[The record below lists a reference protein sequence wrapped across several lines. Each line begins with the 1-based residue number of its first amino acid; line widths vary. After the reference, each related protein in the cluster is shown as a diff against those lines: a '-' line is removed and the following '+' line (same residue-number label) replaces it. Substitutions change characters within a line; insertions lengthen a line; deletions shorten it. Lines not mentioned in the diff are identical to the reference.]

1 MSSGLLTYKTD
12 LKSLKFGKDRLGGG
26 SSNQPYIKSKIPSN
40 EDTISGNLGD
50 RDFLLRGG
58 IGAPLDAL
66 DDVVRL
72 GKYFTD
78 LKSVSGPLFVA
89 KQNILSRIAPA
100 TQASG
105 KLDWKKAALNEGIYT
120 PLSTLAQAGIGFLG
134 GHVDKQGINLITGLT
149 TYSDVAPLVIGSPS
163 GKGNRLVDLADTNRG
178 VFAGPNIFSYSGG
191 PNSAA
196 GIGKTHIQF
205 AKDNQGGTLRV
216 LGNESYTESF
226 IKFQTGLGGSDTSRE
241 GITSEFRAPWGA
253 SKKFIDIAGGKI
265 ENFGDSNNPRQ
276 FLFHGGV
283 DLDYIDSSNN
293 ITWDNVIKNTTI
305 SPYTKP
311 TIAGSSKSE
320 YIGSNSMPLSN
331 IPIGASLR
339 FADIDR
345 QGKSIKFPSSFGRD
359 QILSGSIK
367 VDGNGIASV
376 SGIAGSIGENQN
388 IIEITS
394 NGGLTWENTNIST
407 NTFDPIV
414 PISKLQNP
422 IELFKNPTGDDATSM
437 YMFTTGEIINS
448 NLTSDNGISWQE
460 TLTNP
465 YATGTKGTL
474 ATKTYVPRNF
484 KTANPT
490 DLFFQPLGVSK
501 KYVTI
506 TNGEIDFNGF
516 GGDIYATEG
525 GGYPGQLASISK
537 ATGVWAPLANSEE
550 STGEI
555 FNLALG
561 KVITPSL
568 YNRTPN
574 PIDLFTTPTGSTDYY
589 TLLNI
594 PSSSFLDDYSK
605 SGGVSWGIKDLN
617 SVYNPNTLTSNTNLK
632 PPNTLTQ
639 EQLNE
644 ISKETED
651 NKLNPGSK
659 IVNFQTKIT
668 SSFPNYTNPD
678 QVIDNNTG
686 FNRNSYRSPGLKSSE
701 GKVIDRVNAQY
712 IYRSTSPTTSNSE
725 DGSFMVDDLIPFRIG
740 ALDVNST
747 PQNGM
752 LEKDYIHF
760 RAYIDSF
767 SDSYTGEWNS
777 TKYMGRGEK
786 FYNYNGFER
795 SISLAFTV
803 AAQSKPELVRQYQK
817 LNFLVSNLSP
827 TYTTEGYMSGPL
839 VELTL
844 GDWCFNLKGFISSI
858 TLDIPEESPWEIDG
872 IGKRLPHIC
881 KVSGF
886 NFTPIEDFRP
896 EKQKLDYNI
905 TDDNNEIVDTSNSP
919 QLILSQNYI
928 NPNSP
933 YDMNPIR

>member
-1 MSSGLLTYKTD
+1 MPSLLTYTTD

-40 EDTISGNLGD
+40 EDTIPGNLGD
-50 RDFLLRGG
+50 KDFLLRGG

-78 LKSVSGPLFVA
+78 LKSISGPLFIA
-89 KQNILSRIAPA
+89 KQNILSRISPA

-105 KLDWKKAALNEGIYT
+105 NQSSNTKWQKAALNEGIYT
-120 PLSTLAQAGIGFLG
+120 PLSTLAQAGIGFIG
-134 GHVDKQGINLITGLT
+134 GHVDKQGINLIRGIR
-149 TYSDVAPLVIGSPS
+149 TYSDVAPLVIGNPS
-163 GKGNRLVDLADTNRG
+163 GEGNRLVDLANTNRG
-178 VFAGPNIFSYSGG
+178 VFTGPNIFSYSGG

-205 AKDNQGGTLRV
+205 AKNNQGGTLRV
-216 LGNESYTESF
+216 LGNESYTENF
-226 IKFQTGLGGSDTSRE
+226 IKTQTGLGGSNTSRE
-241 GITSEFRAPWGA
+241 GITSEFKAPWGA
-253 SKKFIDIAGGKI
+253 TKKFLKITGGEI
-265 ENFGDSNNPRQ
+265 TSDNNGENQ
-276 FLFHGGV
+276 FYLYNKGGG
-283 DLDYIDSSNN
+283 YIDFLSSEGGS
-293 ITWDNVIKNTTI
+293 TWENVDINTTI

-311 TIAGSSKSE
+311 FIADSSKPE
-320 YIGSNSMPLSN
+320 YIGKNTTPIPN
-331 IPIGASLR
+331 IPLGASLK
-339 FADIDR
+339 FADINKK
-345 QGKSIKFPSSFGRD
+345 GENIKVKSSFGGFKT
-359 QILSGSIK
+359 LSSAIV
-367 VDGNGIASV
+367 VDTNVVASV
-376 SGIAGSIGENQN
+376 SGVEGSIEENKN
-388 IIEITS
+388 IIEITN
-394 NGGLTWENTNIST
+394 NGGITWENSNIST
-407 NTFDPIV
+407 NTFNPI
-414 PISKLQNP
+414 ISIPKLQNP
-422 IELFKNPTGDDATSM
+422 TELFVIPGLISGNDIVNKYKNQ
-437 YMFTTGEIINS
+437 TGELINS

-484 KTANPT
+484 KT
-490 DLFFQPLGVSK
+490 
-501 KYVTI
+501 
-506 TNGEIDFNGF
+506 
-516 GGDIYATEG
+516 
-525 GGYPGQLASISK
+525 SI
-537 ATGVWAPLANSEE
+537 
-550 STGEI
+550 
-555 FNLALG
+555 
-561 KVITPSL
+561 
-568 YNRTPN
+568 
-574 PIDLFTTPTGSTDYY
+574 PIDLFTSPTGSTDYY
-589 TLLNI
+589 TLLNL
-594 PSSSFLDDYSK
+594 PSSSFLDSYSK
-605 SGGVSWGIKDLN
+605 SDGISWDIKNLN
-617 SVYNPNTLTSNTNLK
+617 NVYNSGSLTSNTLI
-632 PPNTLTQ
+632 PTPSLTQ
-639 EQLNE
+639 EQLTE
-644 ISKETED
+644 ISLETQE
-651 NKLNPGSK
+651 NKPNPGSK
-659 IVNFQTKIT
+659 IVNFQNKI
-668 SSFPNYTNPD
+668 SSSSPSYTDPD

-747 PQNGM
+747 PQSGE

-786 FYNYNGFER
+786 FYNYTGFER

-817 LNFLVSNLSP
+817 LNFLVSNLAP
-827 TYTTEGYMSGPL
+827 AYTAEGYMSGPL

-896 EKQKLDYNI
+896 EKQKLDYII
-905 TDDNNEIVDTSNSP
+905 TDDNNEPIDTSNFP
-919 QLILSQNYI
+919 QSILSQNYI

-933 YDMNPIR
+933 FTMNPIRD

>member
-1 MSSGLLTYKTD
+1 MPGLLTYKTN
-12 LKSLKFGKDRLGGG
+12 LKSLKFGKDRPYGGD
-26 SSNQPYIKSKIPSN
+26 SNQPYIKSKIPSN
-40 EDTISGNLGD
+40 EDTIPGNLGD
-50 RDFLLRGG
+50 KDFLLRGG

-78 LKSVSGPLFVA
+78 LKSVSGPLFIA

-105 KLDWKKAALNEGIYT
+105 NQSSNNKWQKAALNEGIYT
-120 PLSTLAQAGIGFLG
+120 PLSTLAQAGVGFLG
-134 GHVDKQGINLITGLT
+134 GHVDKQGINLIRGIR
-149 TYSDVAPLVIGSPS
+149 TYSDVASSIIGSPS
-163 GKGNRLVDLADTNRG
+163 GKGNRLVDLANTNRG

-191 PNSAA
+191 PNSVA

-226 IKFQTGLGGSDTSRE
+226 IKSQTGLGGSDTSRE
-241 GITSEFRAPWGA
+241 GITSEFKAPWGA
-253 SKKFIDIAGGKI
+253 SKKFINIAGGKI
-265 ENFGDSNNPRQ
+265 ENFGNLNNPRQ
-276 FLFHGGV
+276 FLFHGGI

-305 SPYTKP
+305 DPYTKP
-311 TIAGSSKSE
+311 IIANSSKPE
-320 YIGSNSMPLSN
+320 YIGNNSMPLPN

-339 FADIDR
+339 FADITK
-345 QGKSIKFPSSFGRD
+345 QGKSVKIPSSFGGD
-359 QILSGSIK
+359 KVLSSAIV
-367 VDGNGIASV
+367 VDTNGIANV
-376 SGIAGSIGENQN
+376 SGVVGSIEENKN
-388 IIEITS
+388 IVEITS
-394 NGGLTWENTNIST
+394 NGGLTWEIPNLST

-414 PISKLQNP
+414 PISKLANP
-422 IELFKNPTGDDATSM
+422 TDLFVYPTGDDATSM
-437 YMFTTGEIINS
+437 YMFTTGEFINS
-448 NLTSDNGISWQE
+448 DLTKDDGISWKE

-465 YATGTKGTL
+465 YTTGVKGTL
-474 ATKTYVPRNF
+474 ATKTYIPRNF
-484 KTANPT
+484 KT
-490 DLFFQPLGVSK
+490 S
-501 KYVTI
+501 
-506 TNGEIDFNGF
+506 
-516 GGDIYATEG
+516 
-525 GGYPGQLASISK
+525 
-537 ATGVWAPLANSEE
+537 
-550 STGEI
+550 
-555 FNLALG
+555 
-561 KVITPSL
+561 
-568 YNRTPN
+568 N
-574 PIDLFTTPTGSTDYY
+574 PIDLFTSPTGSTDYY
-589 TLLNI
+589 TLLNL
-594 PSSSFLDDYSK
+594 PSNSFLDSYSK
-605 SGGVSWGIKDLN
+605 SGGISWDIKNLN
-617 SVYNPNTLTSNTNLK
+617 NVYNPGTLTSNTLI
-632 PPNTLTQ
+632 PTPSLTQ
-639 EQLNE
+639 EQLTE
-644 ISKETED
+644 ISLETQE

-668 SSFPNYTNPD
+668 SSSPNYTDPD
-678 QVIDNNTG
+678 QVIDNDTG

-740 ALDVNST
+740 ALDVNSI
-747 PQNGM
+747 PQNGE

-767 SDSYTGEWNS
+767 NDSYTGEWNS

-786 FYNYNGFER
+786 FYNYTGFER

-803 AAQSKPELVRQYQK
+803 AAQSKQELVRQYQK
-817 LNFLVSNLSP
+817 LNFLVSNLAP

-858 TLDIPEESPWEIDG
+858 SLDIPEESPWEIDG

-886 NFTPIEDFRP
+886 NFTPIENFRP

-905 TDDNNEIVDTSNSP
+905 TDDNNELIDTSDFP
-919 QLILSQNYI
+919 QSILSQNYI
-928 NPNSP
+928 NSNSP
-933 YDMNPIR
+933 FTMNPIR

>member
-1 MSSGLLTYKTD
+1 VSSGLLTYKTD

-40 EDTISGNLGD
+40 EDTIPGNLGD

-78 LKSVSGPLFVA
+78 LKSVSGPLFIA

-105 KLDWKKAALNEGIYT
+105 NQSSNNKWKKAALNEGIYT
-120 PLSTLAQAGIGFLG
+120 PLSTLAQAGVGFLG
-134 GHVDKQGINLITGLT
+134 GHVDKQGINLIRGIR
-149 TYSDVAPLVIGSPS
+149 TYSDVAFSVIGSPS
-163 GKGNRLVDLADTNRG
+163 GKGNRLVDLANTNRG

-191 PNSAA
+191 PNSAV

-226 IKFQTGLGGSDTSRE
+226 ITSQTGLGGSDTSRE
-241 GITSEFRAPWGA
+241 GIINEFRAPWGA
-253 SKKFIDIAGGKI
+253 SKKFVNIAGGKI
-265 ENFGDSNNPRQ
+265 ENFGNLNNPRQ
-276 FLFHGGV
+276 FLFHGGI
-283 DLDYIDSSNN
+283 DLDYIDSSDN

-305 SPYTKP
+305 NPYTKS
-311 TIAGSSKSE
+311 TIAGSSKPE
-320 YIGSNSMPLSN
+320 YVGNNSMPLPN

-339 FADIDR
+339 FADITK
-345 QGKSIKFPSSFGRD
+345 QGKSVKIPSSFGGD
-359 QILSGSIK
+359 KVLSSAI
-367 VDGNGIASV
+367 VVNTNGIANV
-376 SGIAGSIGENQN
+376 SGVAGSIEENKN
-388 IIEITS
+388 IVEITS
-394 NGGLTWENTNIST
+394 NGGLTWEIPNIST

-414 PISKLQNP
+414 PISKLANP
-422 IELFKNPTGDDATSM
+422 TDLFVIPGLFLGNNIVNKYRNQTGELINSNLTSDDGISWRENLTNPYATGVKGTLAKKEYVPRNFNTANPTELFIYPTGDDATSM
-437 YMFTTGEIINS
+437 YMFTTGEVVNS
-448 NLTSDNGISWQE
+448 NLTSDDGISWRE
-460 TLTNP
+460 NLTNP

-484 KTANPT
+484 KT
-490 DLFFQPLGVSK
+490 S
-501 KYVTI
+501 
-506 TNGEIDFNGF
+506 
-516 GGDIYATEG
+516 
-525 GGYPGQLASISK
+525 
-537 ATGVWAPLANSEE
+537 
-550 STGEI
+550 
-555 FNLALG
+555 
-561 KVITPSL
+561 
-568 YNRTPN
+568 N
-574 PIDLFTTPTGSTDYY
+574 PIDLFTSPTGSTDYY
-589 TLLNI
+589 TLLNL
-594 PSSSFLDDYSK
+594 PSSSFLDSYSK
-605 SGGVSWGIKDLN
+605 SNGISWDIKNLN
-617 SVYNPNTLTSNTNLK
+617 NVYNPGTLTSNTLI
-632 PPNTLTQ
+632 PTPSLTQ
-639 EQLNE
+639 EQLTE
-644 ISKETED
+644 ISLETQE

-659 IVNFQTKIT
+659 IVNFQNKIT
-668 SSFPNYTNPD
+668 SSSPSYTDLD

-747 PQNGM
+747 PQNSE

-767 SDSYTGEWNS
+767 SDNYTGEWNS

-786 FYNYNGFER
+786 FYNYTGFER

-817 LNFLVSNLSP
+817 LNFLVSNLAP

-896 EKQKLDYNI
+896 EKQKLDYII
-905 TDDNNEIVDTSNSP
+905 TDDNNEDIGTSDFP
-919 QLILSQNYI
+919 QSILSQNYI
-928 NPNSP
+928 NPMSP
-933 YDMNPIR
+933 FTMNPIRD